1 MDFSIIFGGY
11 PGINIREIIKRYSDK
26 FYELYETK
34 TIVGYKTYSTY
45 KKDKLYNLQIWEVE
59 FDKKNENRIKM
70 LSKISNGCV
79 ILSPYENKS
88 EIRDDLLKWKDMIKK
103 ESELVKREISFIFF
117 EKKSESE
124 SFNIYG
130 SSKQKSDVEYFARKN
145 GFIKGSI
152 FDFWN
157 GISLE
162 DLIKDMIDNNKL
174 KKNNIF
180 DNDEHDENDENE
192 EDVFSLDSEGNN
204 YGIGGNK
211 GDFTLE
217 IEIEKIKK
225 EKNKYYLYQNNYY
238 DLREKYKVLKS
249 LNLDEF
255 IKVFELAKR
264 YNKINYKLIKKHM
277 IYQVKFSIYNLF
289 GKKENI
295 ILNFV
300 NKEIIEDDLIKSLI
314 QMKKERKNLDKKIKR
329 KEEYL
334 EKIKIE
340 LDEVKKLKNKNN
352 EKNEKK
358 EDQK

>member
-79 ILSPYENKS
+79 FLSPYENKS

-145 GFIKGSI
+145 GFIKGNI

-174 KKNNIF
+174 KKKNIY
-180 DNDEHDENDENE
+180 DNDENDENE
-192 EDVFSLDSEGNN
+192 EDEEDVLSLDSEGNN
-204 YGIGGNK
+204 YGIGENK
-211 GDFTLE
+211 GEFTLK

-249 LNLDEF
+249 IDLDEF
-255 IKVFELAKR
+255 IKIFEHAKR
-264 YNKINYKLIKKHM
+264 NNKINYKLIKKHM
-277 IYQVKFSIYNLF
+277 IYQVSFSIYNLF
-289 GKKENI
+289 GEKEDV
-295 ILNFV
+295 ILNFF
-300 NKEIIEDDLIKSLI
+300 NQEIMENDLIISLI
-314 QMKKERKNLDKKIKR
+314 KMKKERKNLDKKIKR
-329 KEEYL
+329 KEECL
-334 EKIKIE
+334 EKIKSE
-340 LDEVKKLKNKNN
+340 LNELKKLKNKNN
-352 EKNEKK
+352 ENNEKK
-358 EDQK
+358 EE

>member
-130 SSKQKSDVEYFARKN
+130 SSKQKYDVEYFARKN
-145 GFIKGSI
+145 GFIKGNI

-162 DLIKDMIDNNKL
+162 DLIKDMIDNNKITFL
-174 KKNNIF
+174 
-180 DNDEHDENDENE
+180 
-192 EDVFSLDSEGNN
+192 
-204 YGIGGNK
+204 
-211 GDFTLE
+211 
-217 IEIEKIKK
+217 
-225 EKNKYYLYQNNYY
+225 
-238 DLREKYKVLKS
+238 
-249 LNLDEF
+249 
-255 IKVFELAKR
+255 
-264 YNKINYKLIKKHM
+264 
-277 IYQVKFSIYNLF
+277 
-289 GKKENI
+289 
-295 ILNFV
+295 LNFDYNE
-300 NKEIIEDDLIKSLI
+300 NK
-314 QMKKERKNLDKKIKR
+314 KKK
-329 KEEYL
+329 YL
-334 EKIKIE
+334 R
-340 LDEVKKLKNKNN
+340 
-352 EKNEKK
+352 
-358 EDQK
+358 